1 MMDPY
6 EPEIKVRSKVTI
18 KMDGRDVKKMA
29 GAMKMLQKE
38 VGNKLPT
45 GLDADVQNVVN
56 FWIDLANR
64 VSERGA

>member
-18 KMDGRDVKKMA
+18 KMNGRDVKKMA
-29 GAMKMLQKE
+29 EAMKMLQEE

>member
-6 EPEIKVRSKVTI
+6 EPEIKIKSKVTI

-29 GAMKMLQKE
+29 EAMKMLQRE
-38 VGNKLPT
+38 VGSKLPT
-45 GLDADVQNVVN
+45 GLNADVQNVVN